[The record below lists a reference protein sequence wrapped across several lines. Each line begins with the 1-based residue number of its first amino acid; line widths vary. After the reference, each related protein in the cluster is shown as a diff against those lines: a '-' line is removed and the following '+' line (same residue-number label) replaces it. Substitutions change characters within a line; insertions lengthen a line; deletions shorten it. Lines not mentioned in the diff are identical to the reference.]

1 MSSPTHNYTVNGNL
15 RFNTK
20 PAYIPQTVLS
30 SKIGV
35 RIGVKTG
42 VTGMMMLYMTKK
54 RIEGMENESPA

>member
-42 VTGMMMLYMTKK
+42 YWNDDVIHDKEADLGYGK
-54 RIEGMENESPA
+54 